1 MTFIVLGFVA
11 VVAII
16 FVGVVVGKSIDKR
29 EEELIGKDEIK
40 DQKEEAEAVRESPS
54 EWDCER

>member
-1 MTFIVLGFVA
+1 MTMTYIVLGFVA

-40 DQKEEAEAVRESPS
+40 DQKEKA
-54 EWDCER
+54 